1 MHISNFKR
9 LMRSKRALAVPVTY
23 LILFVSLM
31 AVISATYSYAVVKI
45 GSRAASI
52 KAFVAKQNMQA
63 LDNAV
68 RSVAWGFGASEVVYM
83 DECGGVFKTEP
94 TSKNLVLN
102 FTNEQTFYDIVFNSS
117 VGKASYQLESS
128 ESNYLG
134 LYIRGDNRAVINQ
147 SSSIMTQLYVV
158 ASENAQTI
166 ILCYR
171 PLTTTAV
178 IDTSNGKP
186 VNLIRVNIINL
197 NFSQELTLRE
207 KFYLKITA
215 INVTTISSQ
224 YMFNESISSLAL
236 KASLDENSN
245 VVWLP
250 ISSST
255 EGAIVNLD
263 IVICNIKIEKA
274 EV

>member
-1 MHISNFKR
+1 MHTNNFKK
-9 LMRSKRALAVPVTY
+9 LIHSKKALAVPVTY

-45 GSRAASI
+45 GSRAASL

-83 DECGGVFKTEP
+83 DECGGVFRTEP
-94 TSKNLVLN
+94 VSKSLVLN
-102 FTNEQTFYDIVFNSS
+102 FTDEQTFYDVVFNSS
-117 VGKASYQLESS
+117 VGEASYQLESS

-147 SSSIMTQLYVV
+147 SSSIMTQLYVA
-158 ASENAQTI
+158 ASENAQAI

-171 PLTTTAV
+171 PLATTAV

-186 VNLIRVNIINL
+186 VNLLRVNIINL
-197 NFSQELTLRE
+197 NFSQKLTLRE

-224 YMFNESISSLAL
+224 YTFNESIFSLAL
-236 KASLDENSN
+236 KASLDETSN

-263 IVICNIKIEKA
+263 IVICNIKIEKT